1 MYQLVYLDKNG
12 EDGVHVPLLA
22 GGVSVERRAIVKPQ
36 LDSQI
41 FI

>member
-22 GGVSVERRAIVKPQ
+22 GGVSVESNCKATIR
-36 LDSQI
+36 
-41 FI
+41 